1 MEDFAP
7 IFKAYD
13 VRGLFPQQINTE
25 VARSIGESWARLIK
39 RNEPETKTV
48 IIGRDMRPSG
58 QELVLAFSQG
68 VNAQDV
74 DVIDIGLC
82 STDMLYFASGHLLS
96 TFSRTFR
103 TFFFRI
109 EFLQDVFAFWVTSC
123 PLFFDFTS

>member
-48 IIGRDMRPSG
+48 IVGRDMRPSG
-58 QELVLAFSQG
+58 QETYKL
-68 VNAQDV
+68 
-74 DVIDIGLC
+74 
-82 STDMLYFASGHLLS
+82 
-96 TFSRTFR
+96 
-103 TFFFRI
+103 
-109 EFLQDVFAFWVTSC
+109 
-123 PLFFDFTS
+123 